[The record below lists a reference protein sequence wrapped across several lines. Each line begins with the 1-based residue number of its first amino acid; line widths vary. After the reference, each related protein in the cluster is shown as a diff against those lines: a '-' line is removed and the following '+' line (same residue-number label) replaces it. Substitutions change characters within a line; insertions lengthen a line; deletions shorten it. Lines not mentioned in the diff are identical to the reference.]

1 MDFSDIKLIVTDMD
15 GTLLNEKNEV
25 STRFFQ
31 QFEELKKHDIH
42 FVAASGRQYQSILS
56 KLEPIKDEISIIGE
70 NGGIMQ
76 HADETKVLL
85 KLTED
90 DVQHCITLLRSI
102 KDCFIVL
109 CGRKSAYI
117 ESSSTK
123 FMTQLSSFY
132 SEVEKVDD
140 LTEVTDDDFVKI
152 AVYHFES
159 SEAYIYPQV
168 QNLMDSYQVVVSGQN
183 WLDIS
188 HKEANKAYALK
199 IIQQDLGVTL
209 NETMVF
215 GDYNN
220 DIGMLQLARLSF
232 AMKNAHPNVIKIANY
247 QTKSNTE
254 EGVEDIIEKLLI
266 SKLPNS

>member
-1 MDFSDIKLIVTDMD
+1 
-15 GTLLNEKNEV
+15 
-25 STRFFQ
+25 
-31 QFEELKKHDIH
+31 
-42 FVAASGRQYQSILS
+42 
-56 KLEPIKDEISIIGE
+56 
-70 NGGIMQ
+70 MQ
-76 HADETKVLL
+76 HANETKVLL
-85 KLTED
+85 KLTD
-90 DVQHCITLLRSI
+90 SDVHHCITLLRLV

-123 FMTQLSSFY
+123 FITQLKTYY
-132 SEVEKVDD
+132 SEVEQVED
-140 LTEVTDDDFVKI
+140 LTQVTDDDFVKI

-168 QNLMDSYQVVVSGQN
+168 QNLIDSYQVVVSGQN

-188 HKEANKAYALK
+188 HIKSNKAYALK
-199 IIQQDLGVTL
+199 MIQNDLGVTL

-220 DIGMLQLARLSF
+220 DIGMLKLARLSF
-232 AMKNAHPNVIKIANY
+232 AMKNAHPNVIKMANY

-254 EGVEDIIEKLLI
+254 EGVEDILDKLLK
-266 SKLPNS
+266 SKLKNS

>member
-1 MDFSDIKLIVTDMD
+1 MDFSNIKLIVTDMD

-25 STRFFQ
+25 SPRFFQ

-56 KLEPIKDEISIIGE
+56 KLDPIKNEISIIGE

-76 HADETKVLL
+76 HANETKVLL
-85 KLTED
+85 KLTD
-90 DVQHCITLLRSI
+90 SDVQHCISLLRLV

-117 ESSSTK
+117 ESSSAK
-123 FMTQLSSFY
+123 FMTQLKTYY
-132 SEVEKVDD
+132 SEVEQVED
-140 LTEVTDDDFVKI
+140 LTQVTDDDFVKI

-168 QNLMDSYQVVVSGQN
+168 QNLIDSYQVVVSGQN

-188 HKEANKAYALK
+188 HIKSNKAYALK
-199 IIQQDLGVTL
+199 MIQNDLGVTL

-220 DIGMLQLARLSF
+220 DIGMLKLARLSF

-254 EGVEDIIEKLLI
+254 EGVEDILEKLLK
-266 SKLPNS
+266 SKLPTS

>member
-1 MDFSDIKLIVTDMD
+1 MDFSDIKLIVSDMD

-25 STRFFQ
+25 SLRFFQ
-31 QFEELKKHDIH
+31 QFEKLKKHNIH

-56 KLEPIKDEISIIGE
+56 KLEPIKNEISIIGE

-85 KLTED
+85 KLTD
-90 DVQHCITLLRSI
+90 GDVQHCIALLRLI

-117 ESSSTK
+117 ETSNTE
-123 FMTQLSSFY
+123 FITQLNSYY

-140 LTEVTDDDFVKI
+140 LTQVTDDDFVKI
-152 AVYHFES
+152 AVYHFDS
-159 SEAYIYPQV
+159 SEAYLYPQV
-168 QNLMDSYQVVVSGQN
+168 QNLMDKYQVVVSSQN

-188 HKEANKAYALK
+188 HSEANKAYALK
-199 IIQQDLGVTL
+199 IIQQDLDITL

-220 DIGMLQLARLSF
+220 DIGMLKLARFSF
-232 AMKNAHPNVIKIANY
+232 AMKNAHPNVLQIANY

-254 EGVEDIIEKLLI
+254 EGVEYILDKLLK
-266 SKLPNS
+266 SKLTNS

>member
-1 MDFSDIKLIVTDMD
+1 MDFSNIKLIVTDMD

-25 STRFFQ
+25 SPRFFQ

-56 KLEPIKDEISIIGE
+56 KLDPIKNEISIIGE

-76 HADETKVLL
+76 HANETKVLL
-85 KLTED
+85 KLTD
-90 DVQHCITLLRSI
+90 SDVHHCITLLRLV

-123 FMTQLSSFY
+123 FITQLKTYY
-132 SEVEKVDD
+132 SEVEQVED
-140 LTEVTDDDFVKI
+140 LTQVTDDDFVKI

-168 QNLMDSYQVVVSGQN
+168 QNLIDSYQVVVSGQN
-183 WLDIS
+183 WL
-188 HKEANKAYALK
+188 LK
-199 IIQQDLGVTL
+199 
-209 NETMVF
+209 
-215 GDYNN
+215 
-220 DIGMLQLARLSF
+220 LARLSF
-232 AMKNAHPNVIKIANY
+232 AMKNAHPNVIKMANY

-254 EGVEDIIEKLLI
+254 EGVEDILEKLLK
-266 SKLPNS
+266 SKLPTS

>member
-1 MDFSDIKLIVTDMD
+1 MDFSNIKLIVTDMD

-25 STRFFQ
+25 SPRFFQ

-56 KLEPIKDEISIIGE
+56 KLDPIKNEISIIGE
-70 NGGIMQ
+70 NGGVMQ
-76 HADETKVLL
+76 HANETKVLL
-85 KLTED
+85 KLTD
-90 DVQHCITLLRSI
+90 SDVQHCISLLRLV

-123 FMTQLSSFY
+123 FMTQLKTYY
-132 SEVEKVDD
+132 SEVEQVED
-140 LTEVTDDDFVKI
+140 LTQVTDDDFVKI

-168 QNLMDSYQVVVSGQN
+168 QNLIDSYQVVVSGQN

-188 HKEANKAYALK
+188 HIKSNKAYALK
-199 IIQQDLGVTL
+199 MIQNDLGVTL

-220 DIGMLQLARLSF
+220 DIGMLKLARLSF
-232 AMKNAHPNVIKIANY
+232 AMKNAHPNVIKMANY

-254 EGVEDIIEKLLI
+254 EGVEDILDKLLK
-266 SKLPNS
+266 SKLKNS

>member
-1 MDFSDIKLIVTDMD
+1 MDFSNIKLIVTDMD

-25 STRFFQ
+25 SPRFFQ

-56 KLEPIKDEISIIGE
+56 KLDPIKNEISIIGE

-76 HADETKVLL
+76 HANETKVLL
-85 KLTED
+85 KLTD
-90 DVQHCITLLRSI
+90 SDVQHCITLLRLV

-123 FMTQLSSFY
+123 FMTQLKTY
-132 SEVEKVDD
+132 YIEVEQVED
-140 LTEVTDDDFVKI
+140 LTQVTDDDFVKI

-168 QNLMDSYQVVVSGQN
+168 QNLIDSYQVVVSGQN

-188 HKEANKAYALK
+188 HIKSNKAYALK
-199 IIQQDLGVTL
+199 MIQNDLGVTL

-220 DIGMLQLARLSF
+220 DIGMLKLARLSF
-232 AMKNAHPNVIKIANY
+232 AMKNAHPNVLQIANY

-254 EGVEDIIEKLLI
+254 EGVEDILEKLLK
-266 SKLPNS
+266 SKLPTS